1 MSRRQQIE
9 IDAQQPES
17 SEREVAPPWGER
29 LRETRI
35 RRGLSIDEV
44 SNRLLLEVSLIGA
57 IEAEECERLP
67 GSSFV
72 KGYLRNYAK
81 LLELDPEPVVA
92 AYRQVCG
99 NEEPALTQV
108 TRIKDISSRDAAP
121 RYARWIVVVVLVV
134 SFAAWWWSEMLAPV
148 GMDTPAPS
156 FGPEIGASLPSD
168 MPSAPQLPAAPTI
181 EAAPAIEAVQPSAEL
196 PVDGQ
201 QSAIEAEAVPPEPML
216 DTLRLSFTEDSW
228 VEIEDARGKRLF
240 MDLARAGQTKTLEGE
255 APFKILLGNAPAVTV
270 EYNGEMYEHAA
281 HNRKGV
287 ARFTLGE

>member
-1 MSRRQQIE
+1 MSRRQQVE
-9 IDAQQPES
+9 SDAQQSES
-17 SEREVAPPWGER
+17 TEREVAPPWGEW
-29 LRETRI
+29 LHETRI

-44 SNRLLLEVSLIGA
+44 SNALLLEAPLIEA
-57 IEAEECERLP
+57 IEAEDCERLP

-81 LLELDPEPVVA
+81 LLELDPEPLVA

-108 TRIKDISSRDAAP
+108 TKIKDISSRDAAP
-121 RYARWIVVVVLVV
+121 RYTRWIVIVVLAV
-134 SFAAWWWSEMLAPV
+134 SFAVWWWSEMLTSVDA
-148 GMDTPAPS
+148 PAPS
-156 FGPEIGASLPSD
+156 FGPEIDALRQPD
-168 MPSAPQLPAAPTI
+168 MPLAPQPPAAPATEAEPPPPELPADGGQGAI
-181 EAAPAIEAVQPSAEL
+181 EVQAAP
-196 PVDGQ
+196 
-201 QSAIEAEAVPPEPML
+201 PESTL

-228 VEIEDARGKRLF
+228 VEIEDARGERLF

-255 APFKILLGNAPAVTV
+255 APFEILLGNAPAVTV
-270 EYNGEMYEHAA
+270 EYNGEVYEHAE

>member
-1 MSRRQQIE
+1 MSRRQQVE

-17 SEREVAPPWGER
+17 PEREAAPPWGER

-44 SNRLLLEVSLIGA
+44 SNRLLLEVSLIEA

-81 LLELDPEPVVA
+81 LLELDPEPLVA

-108 TRIKDISSRDAAP
+108 TKIKDISSRDAAP
-121 RYARWIVVVVLVV
+121 RYARWIVIVVLAV
-134 SFAAWWWSEMLAPV
+134 SFAVWWWSEMLAPV
-148 GMDTPAPS
+148 DMDAPTPS
-156 FGPEIGASLPSD
+156 FGPEIGAPLPPD
-168 MPSAPQLPAAPTI
+168 MPAAPQLPAAP
-181 EAAPAIEAVQPSAEL
+181 AIEAEQPSAEL
-196 PVDGQ
+196 TADGQ
-201 QSAIEAEAVPPEPML
+201 QGAIEAEAAPPEPML
-216 DTLRLSFTEDSW
+216 DTLRLSFAEDSW
-228 VEIEDARGKRLF
+228 VEIEDARGERLF
-240 MDLARAGQTKTLEGE
+240 MDLARAGQTKTLEGD

-270 EYNGEMYEHAA
+270 EYNGEVYEHAA